1 MKRDTF
7 SGNTP
12 RTGAAPAREH
22 YEEFRA
28 FLEKACGIVLGDN
41 KQYLVTSRLASL
53 LIEYQISDLRDLVR
67 RMQQATQRGLREAVI
82 DAMTTNE
89 TLWFRDTHP
98 FNIFRTKL
106 LPELQRTSTAPIR
119 IWSAACSSGQ
129 EPYSISIAIE
139 EYRAANMGVLRQPVE
154 IVATDLSRSM
164 LEACK
169 AAEYDQLSL
178 QRGLSSERLK
188 RYFEPTTGDRWR
200 VKREVSQRVRFQ
212 SLNLMDSYLTL
223 GKFDIVFCR
232 NVLIYFSGE
241 RKADILKRIHG
252 TLRPGGHLI
261 LGASEGPTD
270 ASQYYQM
277 IQCSPGII
285 YKAV

>member
-1 MKRDTF
+1 MKREVY
-7 SGNTP
+7 SGNVQ
-12 RTGAAPAREH
+12 RLSSGPAREN

-41 KQYLVTSRLASL
+41 KQYLVTSRLANL
-53 LIEYQISDLRDLVR
+53 LAEYQIDNLRELIR
-67 RMQQATQRGLREAVI
+67 RMQQTAQRGLREAVI

-89 TLWFRDTHP
+89 TLWFRDLHP
-98 FNIFRTKL
+98 FNILRTKL
-106 LPELQRTSTAPIR
+106 LPDMQRNGAGTMR

-139 EYRAANMGVLRQPVE
+139 EYRAANMGILRQPVE

-164 LEACK
+164 LEACR

-178 QRGLSSERLK
+178 SRGLSSERLK
-188 RYFEPTTGDRWR
+188 RYFDPVNADRWR
-200 VKREVSQRVRFQ
+200 LKKEIAQRVRFQ
-212 SLNLMDSYLTL
+212 SLNLLDSYLTL

-241 RKADILKRIHG
+241 RKADILRRIHA
-252 TLRPGGHLI
+252 TLKPGGYLI

-270 ASQYYQM
+270 ASQLYQM
-277 IQCSPGII
+277 VQCNPGII
-285 YKAV
+285 YKAI

>member
-1 MKRDTF
+1 MKRDIF
-7 SGNTP
+7 SANAP
-12 RTGAAPAREH
+12 RNSGAPSREN

-53 LIEYQISDLRDLVR
+53 LVEYQIDDLRDLVR
-67 RMQQATQRGLREAVI
+67 RMQQVSQRGLREAVI

-89 TLWFRDTHP
+89 TLWFRDIHP
-98 FNIFRTKL
+98 FNILRTKL
-106 LPELQRTSTAPIR
+106 LPDLQRTSTGPIR

-139 EYRAANMGVLRQPVE
+139 EFRAAGMLRQPVE

-169 AAEYDQLSL
+169 GGEYDQLSL
-178 QRGLSSERLK
+178 QRGLSAERLK

-212 SLNLMDSYLTL
+212 SLNLLDSYLTL

-232 NVLIYFSGE
+232 NVLIYFSGD
-241 RKADILKRIHG
+241 RKADILRRIHA

-270 ASQYYQM
+270 ATQFYQM
-277 IQCSPGII
+277 VQCNPGII

>member
-1 MKRDTF
+1 MKREVF
-7 SGNTP
+7 SGTVQ
-12 RTGAAPAREH
+12 RLGGAPAQQY
-22 YEEFRA
+22 YEEFRV

-53 LIEYQISDLRDLVR
+53 LLEYQINDLHDLTR
-67 RMQQATQRGLREAVI
+67 RMQQAPQRGLREAVI

-98 FNIFRTKL
+98 FNILRTKL
-106 LPELQRTSTAPIR
+106 LPELQRNGTGTIR

-129 EPYSISIAIE
+129 EPYSISIAVD

-164 LEACK
+164 LEASK

-178 QRGLSSERLK
+178 SRGLSSERLK
-188 RYFEPTTGDRWR
+188 RYFDPVSSDRWR
-200 VKREVSQRVRFQ
+200 VKREIAQRVRFQ
-212 SLNLMDSYLTL
+212 SLNLLDSYLTL

-241 RKADILKRIHG
+241 RKADILRRMHA
-252 TLRPGGHLI
+252 TLKPGGYLI

-270 ASQYYQM
+270 VAQHYQM
-277 IQCSPGII
+277 IQCNPGII
-285 YKAV
+285 YKAL

>member
-1 MKRDTF
+1 MKREVF
-7 SGNTP
+7 SDAVP
-12 RTGAAPAREH
+12 RIGSVHAREH
-22 YEEFRA
+22 YEEFRV

-41 KQYLVTSRLASL
+41 KQYLVTSRLAKL
-53 LIEYQISDLRDLVR
+53 LMEYEISDLRELIR
-67 RMQQATQRGLREAVI
+67 RMQQTSQRGLREAVI

-98 FNIFRTKL
+98 FNILRTKL
-106 LPELQRTSTAPIR
+106 LPELQRNATGPLR

-129 EPYSISIAIE
+129 EPYSISIAVE
-139 EYRAANMGVLRQPVE
+139 EYRASSMGLLRQPVE

-178 QRGLSSERLK
+178 SRGLSNDRLK
-188 RYFEPTTGDRWR
+188 RYFESVGGDRWR
-200 VKREVSQRVRFQ
+200 VKREVTQRVRFQ
-212 SLNLMDSYLTL
+212 SLNLLDSFITL
-223 GKFDIVFCR
+223 GKFDVVFCR

-241 RKADILKRIHG
+241 RKADILRRIHA
-252 TLRPGGHLI
+252 TLRPGGYLI

-270 ASQYYQM
+270 VTQLYQM
-277 IQCSPGII
+277 VQCNPGII
-285 YKAV
+285 YKAI

>member
-1 MKRDTF
+1 MKREVF
-7 SGNTP
+7 SGNVP
-12 RTGAAPAREH
+12 NIGNVPAREH
-22 YEEFRA
+22 YEEFRM

-41 KQYLVTSRLASL
+41 KQYLVTSRLANL
-53 LIEYQISDLRDLVR
+53 LVEYQVDDLRDLIR
-67 RMQQATQRGLREAVI
+67 RMQQASQRGLREAVI

-98 FNIFRTKL
+98 FNILRTKL
-106 LPELQRTSTAPIR
+106 LPELQRNATGTLR

-129 EPYSISIAIE
+129 EPYSISIAVE
-139 EYRAANMGVLRQPVE
+139 EYRAASMGVLRQPVD

-178 QRGLSSERLK
+178 SRGLSTERLK
-188 RYFEPTTGDRWR
+188 RYFDPVGGDRWR
-200 VKREVSQRVRFQ
+200 VKKEIAQRVRFQ
-212 SLNLMDSYLTL
+212 SLNLLDSYLTL

-241 RKADILKRIHG
+241 RKADILRRIHA
-252 TLRPGGHLI
+252 TLKPGGYLI

-270 ASQYYQM
+270 VNQLYQM
-277 IQCSPGII
+277 VQCNPGIV